1 LRWVHAGDL
10 NWWLLL
16 LSTATIFFARRAS
29 QGNPISITMTVPTT
43 YRRQFSHEQ
52 QRPNSTLH
60 LFNLY
65 KRSSVFR
72 VLAGS
77 VAPVHLLSFSKI
89 LGGKKKSHFVTGAG
103 D

>member
-1 LRWVHAGDL
+1 
-10 NWWLLL
+10 
-16 LSTATIFFARRAS
+16 
-29 QGNPISITMTVPTT
+29 MTVPTT

-77 VAPVHLLSFSKI
+77 VAPVGLDSADKSTRDVFNDVSKYI
-89 LGGKKKSHFVTGAG
+89 GTISISLNAVFP
-103 D
+103 